1 MYKQGEIYFF
11 NLNPAKGNEERKTRP
26 CIIISNNNYN
36 TFFNTVIVI
45 PISSSYKYLKEER
58 YKKSP
63 LFVSVKRENVHGTAL
78 LQHLRTI
85 DPKHRING
93 PLKGKLSKKEIE
105 DICDNLKQ
113 FF

>member
-26 CIIISNNNYN
+26 CIIVSNNEYN

-45 PISSSYKYLKEER
+45 PISSAKKYAKELK

-63 LFVSVKRENVHGTAL
+63 LFVPISQKRVHGTAL
-78 LQHLRTI
+78 LQHLRSI
-85 DPKHRING
+85 DPRLRLIG
-93 PLKGKLSKKEIE
+93 SIKGKLKQEEIN
-105 DICDNLKQ
+105 DICVRLKQ